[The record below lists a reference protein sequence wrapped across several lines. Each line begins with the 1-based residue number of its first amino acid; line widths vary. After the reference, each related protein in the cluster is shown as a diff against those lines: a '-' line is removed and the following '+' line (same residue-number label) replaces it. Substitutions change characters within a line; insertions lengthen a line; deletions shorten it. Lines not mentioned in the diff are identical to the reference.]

1 MSIYL
6 LPLYYMVTKLAE
18 EKESRARE
26 GMIMMGLKHETYF
39 MAWFIFLFVTVF
51 SMSVILVLSASL
63 RIFVQSNLLL
73 ILAMCV
79 LYGMTMYGFSFIIV
93 AIFPTKKSSAT
104 AASLIHLL
112 SYYVGFM
119 YSGMQKT
126 LAIKLLV
133 CLIPNATLTF
143 MIEHLLQC
151 EFQGS
156 GLTMEF
162 ASLQV

>member
-26 GMIMMGLKHETYF
+26 GMIMMGLHHETYF

-119 YSGMQKT
+119 YSGQQKT
-126 LAIKLLV
+126 LAIKLFV

-143 MIEHLLQC
+143 MIEHLL
-151 EFQGS
+151 
-156 GLTMEF
+156 
-162 ASLQV
+162 

>member
-1 MSIYL
+1 
-6 LPLYYMVTKLAE
+6 
-18 EKESRARE
+18 
-26 GMIMMGLKHETYF
+26 
-39 MAWFIFLFVTVF
+39 
-51 SMSVILVLSASL
+51 
-63 RIFVQSNLLL
+63 
-73 ILAMCV
+73 MCV